1 MLNLANYDIVEFL
14 PTKYVLLCHHCD
26 YLVTDPT
33 LSNYTNISLSED
45 YLYFV
50 FVWNSG
56 VLCLLVIM

>member
-45 YLYFV
+45 YLYFYL
-50 FVWNSG
+50 SG
-56 VLCLLVIM
+56 TMLVLCLLVIM